1 MNQFMYLFCLIVWG
15 LNFIAVKIQG
25 DSISLEVSLFY
36 RTIIALLLFGLLLLI
51 KKRKMNTGLNF
62 YAICGFGIFNFAI
75 SYLLLYYGTFY
86 SSAALVTLIFS
97 MKSIS
102 TPIMISIIHKKKVDS
117 RVYIGGL
124 LGILGVFIILIPH
137 FKEFKW
143 VFILGILLSILGTL
157 VTSLGD
163 VLSSYNNS
171 KGVDPVIANFLGM
184 LSASIFMYC
193 IILIK
198 GETFTLT
205 TDINYWFGLL
215 YLSIFASF
223 LAWLFYLILIKNIGA
238 IKSSYMVVLFPA
250 VGGIASI
257 VMGESNLNLY
267 LITGILLSM
276 YGAKMSLEN
285 N

>member
-1 MNQFMYLFCLIVWG
+1 MYLFCLIVWG